1 MVDARRLGGR
11 SKSRSRP
18 LSELKAEV
26 VRRIGGGE
34 TVANACMAVDRTVAT
49 YRKWCLNDEV
59 FKAQIERIRGLRTE
73 AWSSDRDEFPAFE
86 DFSLKYLGDKV
97 FPHMMNVVDL
107 MEGREPSWTHPAMT
121 LDKGERD
128 LIICN
133 MPPEHGKSSTIT
145 MNYATY
151 RIVQDPNIRILIVS
165 KTEAMAK
172 KFLFGIKER
181 LTHPMYAEMH
191 AQFGPPGGF
200 DQNSEAWSQKLIY
213 VSPDARD
220 AGSKDP
226 TVEALGIRGHIY
238 GARADLIILDD
249 CVDDTNAH
257 EYDKQIDWIQAVVMS
272 RISVYG
278 SLLVVGTRMAP
289 KDLYQEL
296 RDGRRYPDEV
306 SPWTYLS
313 MPAVL
318 EFAEKPSD
326 WVTLWPQSNRPE
338 PGARGDELEPNADGL
353 FPKWNGPRLLKK
365 RSRMQPKTWAM
376 VYMQQQ
382 VSEDAVFRP
391 EAINESINGNR
402 VAGMMP
408 RGMVGC
414 RKNGMD
420 GLVIVAGMDPA
431 MSGYTAA
438 VVIGLDPVTQ
448 KRHVLDISNKA
459 AMTPDG
465 IRELIKSWTDKYSIS
480 EWRIEKNAFQSMLTQ
495 DREILTYLTGR
506 GCILR
511 EHTTGRNKWA
521 PDFGVAS
528 LSMLWSGWQ
537 DKRNLIELPSTV
549 GSEAAKTLVEQLV
562 TWHPDAP
569 KTQKTDI
576 VMALWF
582 TELACRDRLSAI
594 TNKSQTHSKNPYATR
609 ADMRSRNV
617 IRLYDADNE
626 QLWRSV

>member
-1 MVDARRLGGR
+1 MAGSNAGGR
-11 SKSRSRP
+11 GKSRQRP
-18 LSELKAEV
+18 LAELKSEV
-26 VRRIGGGE
+26 VRRIGSGD

-49 YRKWCLNDEV
+49 YRKWMLADAE
-59 FKAQIERIRGLRTE
+59 FKAQIDRIRGLRQE
-73 AWSSDRDEFPAFE
+73 SWANERE
-86 DFSLKYLGDKV
+86 DFPSFEVFSEKYLGDRV
-97 FPHMMNVVDL
+97 FPHMMNIVDL
-107 MEGREPSWTHPAMT
+107 MEGRPPGWLHPAMT
-121 LDKGERD
+121 LDQGERD

-133 MPPEHGKSSTIT
+133 CPPEHAKSSTIT
-145 MNYATY
+145 MNYAAY

-181 LTHPMYAEMH
+181 LTHPTYAEMH

-200 DQNSEAWSQKLIY
+200 DQNSEAWSQKMIY
-213 VSPDARD
+213 VSPDARE

-257 EYDKQIDWIQAVVMS
+257 EYEKQIDWIQAVVMS
-272 RISVYG
+272 RISVHG
-278 SLLVVGTRMAP
+278 ALLIVGTRMGS
-289 KDLYQEL
+289 KDLYHEL
-296 RDGRRYPDEV
+296 RDPRRYPDEQ

-318 EFAEKPSD
+318 EFADQPKD
-326 WVTLWPQSNRPE
+326 WVTLWPESNKPE
-338 PGARGDELEPNADGL
+338 AGARGDELEPSADGL
-353 FPKWNGPRLLKK
+353 FPKWNGPRLAKK
-365 RSRMQPKTWAM
+365 RSRMQPRTWAM

-382 VSEDAVFRP
+382 VSEDAVFKP
-391 EAINESINGNR
+391 DALAASINGNR
-402 VAGMMP
+402 LTGVMP

-414 RKNGMD
+414 RKDGMD
-420 GLVIVAGMDPA
+420 GLIIVAGMDPA
-431 MSGYTAA
+431 MAGFTAA
-438 VVIGLDPVTQ
+438 VVIGLDPVTS
-448 KRHVLDISNKA
+448 KRHVLDVSNKP

-465 IRELIKSWTDKYSIS
+465 IRDLIKTWTDKYNIT

-495 DREILTYLTGR
+495 DREVIEFLTSR

-528 LSMLWSGWQ
+528 LSMLFNGWQ
-537 DKRNLIELPSTV
+537 DKHNLIELPSTHN
-549 GSEAAKTLVEQLV
+549 SEGTKSLIEQLV

-569 KTQKTDI
+569 KTQKTDV

-582 TELACRDRLSAI
+582 TELACRDRISSMG
-594 TNKSQTHSKNPYATR
+594 NQSRTHSVNPFATR
-609 ADMRSRNV
+609 ADMRTRNV
-617 IRLYDADNE
+617 IRLYDVENQMD
-626 QLWRSV
+626 LWRPV